1 MWLHTRGHPQTTLA
15 ETTFGQTVM
24 SQLWTSHSPSGATRR
39 PGTWHWSDGDEEMHT
54 RSPYRKSHHRS
65 GSGHQR
71 SGSARG
77 VTSARARPISPG
89 SHTAWP
95 RSHRTMPYHSDT
107 TGWELDR
114 AEHYASRE
122 PVYDRPM
129 AAHLADPLDE
139 HDSSP
144 GLVHAWEQHHVLS
157 WLYAVGLSDVVANVK
172 AQKLRG
178 EDLLQ
183 LTPKNVAQKLS
194 LTDGTTIMRVLEQ
207 VRVMDAS
214 GRGVMCR
221 RPFLVCP
228 PLDRASLDACAWP
241 WRIASRR

>member
-1 MWLHTRGHPQTTLA
+1 
-15 ETTFGQTVM
+15 
-24 SQLWTSHSPSGATRR
+24 
-39 PGTWHWSDGDEEMHT
+39 
-54 RSPYRKSHHRS
+54 
-65 GSGHQR
+65 
-71 SGSARG
+71 
-77 VTSARARPISPG
+77 
-89 SHTAWP
+89 
-95 RSHRTMPYHSDT
+95 MPYHSDA

-157 WLYAVGLSDVVANVK
+157 WLYAVGLSDVVANFK

-194 LTDGTTIMRVLEQ
+194 LTDVCEAARYRGLTT
-207 VRVMDAS
+207 DADAIS
-214 GRGVMCR
+214 AQS
-221 RPFLVCP
+221 
-228 PLDRASLDACAWP
+228 ASSAC
-241 WRIASRR
+241 